1 MILALLL
8 GIAAPEDLPA
18 YDDALRCAALATAQM
33 QVQTRDTPAWRKAW
47 DEAMFWGMALSER
60 ARKDGLTPARFEADL
75 KATADPMVEPLRA
88 GDAMLRAE
96 HAACARRVPPL
107 KP

>member
-8 GIAAPEDLPA
+8 GLAPQAELPA
-18 YDDALRCAALATAQM
+18 YDDALRCAALTSAQM
-33 QVQTRDTPAWRKAW
+33 RIEVRDTPAWSKAW

-60 ARKDGLTPARFEADL
+60 ARKDGMTAARFEADQ
-75 KATADPMVEPLRA
+75 KAATAPLVEPLRA
-88 GDAMLRAE
+88 GDASLRAE
-96 HAACARRVPPL
+96 HAACVKRVPPL